1 MAVSA
6 NRRPTGPP
14 GSASR
19 RRQRRVLVIVGLAA
33 VAVVGA
39 ALLGWRFARE
49 SSPVTG
55 PILLVSIDPL
65 RADRLAAYGGRG
77 PATPH
82 LTQLAGDGVVFT
94 RATTHSASSLPAHL
108 SLLTG
113 QLPFEHGVRDDV
125 GFRLADDVETLAARL
140 ASRGFTTGGA
150 VSTAR
155 LDPRTGAER
164 GFSHYDA
171 ERPRPAAA
179 PLSAPDPLERDS
191 AATARAAVAWLDA
204 QDSPRLFYLLQLN
217 GVTSPPSTPPATGN
231 TRGLGDSEAMAV
243 GAADAALGSVL
254 DSLRRK
260 GWYDDALVM
269 VTSAHGGS
277 PEGDGD
283 PGRGYTLDDPVR
295 RVALVVKMPG
305 EPEARQ
311 VATPLQH
318 VDIAPTVLDLVRA
331 PGDSRLR
338 GRSFRGLLEGDD
350 EGPPERPAYAEAM
363 AGSLR
368 FGWAALIEPADAAV
382 GPATRAATPSVV
394 SDAERDA
401 LARLG
406 EVAPTLLPLAGPSGG
421 ARPDP
426 RTMGPVLDDYRRAAR
441 HDADRAFAAA
451 IAGYREV
458 VAATPSDANAWFR
471 IGLAAG
477 RLGRADET
485 IAAFDRVEALRP
497 GRGDGLLA
505 AARFEAESGAYDAAA
520 ARLAGWLDTADAD
533 TPAEAR
539 AAAHGLLA
547 DIAATRARPAE
558 ARAQAALAETA
569 LPGMPFGAF
578 VEARLWHDA
587 GEYAKALAAF
597 DEVATALDERT
608 SGFDGLDW
616 YRGDTLVRL
625 ARSDDARDAF
635 ERAIAAAP
643 FDVRAYVSLTTL
655 QHAQGRHD
663 DAVATVDRL
672 LIAVPTPAGWTAAA
686 RLWTAIGERELAAS
700 VRASIRERFKGE
712 PGLRPR

>member
-1 MAVSA
+1 MSVSA

-19 RRQRRVLVIVGLAA
+19 RRQRRVLVILGLVA

-65 RADRLAAYGGRG
+65 RADRLGVYGGGG

-82 LTQLAGDGVVFT
+82 LDQLAGDGVVFT
-94 RATTHSASSLPAHL
+94 RASTHAASSLPAHL

-140 ASRGFTTGGA
+140 ASRGFATGGA
-150 VSTAR
+150 VSTVR
-155 LDPRTGAER
+155 LDPRTGADR

-179 PLSAPDPLERDS
+179 PLSAADPLERDS
-191 AATARAAVAWLDA
+191 PATARAAVAWLDA

-217 GVTSPPSTPPATGN
+217 GVPTPPAAPPGADSG
-231 TRGLGDSEAMAV
+231 RGLGNSEAMAV

-277 PEGDGD
+277 PDGGGD
-283 PGRGYTLDDPVR
+283 PGRGYTLADPVR
-295 RVALVVKMPG
+295 RVPFVVKMPG
-305 EPEARQ
+305 DPEARQ

-318 VDIAPTVLDLVRA
+318 IDIAPTVLDLVRA

-350 EGPPERPAYAEAM
+350 DGPAERPAYAEAM

-368 FGWAALIEPADAAV
+368 FGWAALIEPADSAGGA
-382 GPATRAATPSVV
+382 ATRAATPSIV

-406 EVAPTLLPLAGPSGG
+406 EIAPTLLPLAGPAGD

-426 RTMGPVLDDYRRAAR
+426 RTMGPVLANYRQAAR

-451 IAGYREV
+451 IAGYRAV

-477 RLGRADET
+477 RLGRADEM
-485 IAAFDRVEALRP
+485 IAAFDRVDLLRP
-497 GRGDGLLA
+497 GRGDGVLA
-505 AARFEAESGAYDAAA
+505 AARFEAQSGADEAAA
-520 ARLAGWLDTADAD
+520 ARLTAWLDTADAN

-547 DIAATRARPAE
+547 DIAATRSRPAE
-558 ARAQAALAETA
+558 ARAQAALAEKA
-569 LPGMPFGAF
+569 LPGVPYATL
-578 VEARLWHDA
+578 VDARLLHDA

-597 DEVATALDERT
+597 DEVATALDGRT

-616 YRGDTLVRL
+616 HRGNTLVRL
-625 ARSDDARDAF
+625 ARPDDARDAF

-643 FDVRAYVSLTTL
+643 FDVHAYVSLATL
-655 QHAQGRHD
+655 HHAQGRHD

-672 LIAVPTPAGWTAAA
+672 LVAVPTPAGWTAAA

-700 VRASIRERFKGE
+700 VRASIGERFRGE
-712 PGLRPR
+712 PGLRQR

>member
-1 MAVSA
+1 MSVSA
-6 NRRPTGPP
+6 TRRPTGPP

-19 RRQRRVLVIVGLAA
+19 RRQRRVLVILGLVA
-33 VAVVGA
+33 VAVIGA

-65 RADRLAAYGGRG
+65 RADRLGVYGGGG

-82 LTQLAGDGVVFT
+82 LDQLAGDGVVFT
-94 RATTHSASSLPAHL
+94 RASTHSASSLPAHL

-140 ASRGFTTGGA
+140 ASRGFSTGGA
-150 VSTAR
+150 VSTVL
-155 LDPRTGAER
+155 LDPRTGADR
-164 GFSHYDA
+164 GFSHFDA

-204 QDSPRLFYLLQLN
+204 QESPRLFYLLQLN
-217 GVTSPPSTPPATGN
+217 GVAAPPVAATAPGSA
-231 TRGLGDSEAMAV
+231 RGLGNSEAQAV

-277 PEGDGD
+277 PDSGGD
-283 PGRGYTLDDPVR
+283 PGRGYTLEDPVR
-295 RVALVVKMPG
+295 RVPFVVKMPG

-311 VATPLQH
+311 VVTPLQH
-318 VDIAPTVLDLVRA
+318 IDIAPTVLDLVRA
-331 PGDSRLR
+331 PGDSTLR
-338 GRSFRGLLEGDD
+338 GRSFRALLEGDD
-350 EGPPERPAYAEAM
+350 EGPAEHPAYAEAM

-368 FGWAALIEPADAAV
+368 FGWAALIEPADGGSTAASR
-382 GPATRAATPSVV
+382 PATPSIV

-406 EVAPTLLPLAGPSGG
+406 EIAPTLLPLAGPASD

-426 RTMGPVLDDYRRAAR
+426 RTMGPVLENYRQAAR

-451 IAGYREV
+451 IDVYGRV
-458 VAATPSDANAWFR
+458 VAALPDDANAWYR
-471 IGLAAG
+471 IGLAAA
-477 RLGRADET
+477 RLGRAESALT
-485 IAAFDRVEALRP
+485 AFDRVEALRP

-505 AARFEAESGAYDAAA
+505 AARFEAQRGADEAAA
-520 ARLAGWLDTADAD
+520 ARLTAWLDAADAD

-558 ARAQAALAETA
+558 ARAQAALAEEA
-569 LPGMPFGAF
+569 LPGMPFGTF
-578 VEARLWHDA
+578 VDARLLHDA

-597 DEVATALDERT
+597 DEVATALDGRT

-625 ARSDDARDAF
+625 ARPDDARDAF

-643 FDVRAYVSLTTL
+643 FDVRAYVSLATL
-655 QHAQGRHD
+655 HHAQGRHD

-672 LIAVPTPAGWTAAA
+672 LVAVPTPAGWTAAA
-686 RLWTAIGERELAAS
+686 RLWTAIGEPELAAS
-700 VRASIRERFKGE
+700 ARASIGERFKDE
-712 PGLRPR
+712 PGLRQR